1 MVVVVDDYDVV
12 DDVVVDVNVDV
23 DVDDGDL
30 VGDVVV
36 EEIPVCSLRRCWQS
50 RRIVRILLTAE
61 NSILSKFKFTLLCYF
76 TIVILW
82 L

>member
-1 MVVVVDDYDVV
+1 MRETEMKHVPLIFDDMV
-12 DDVVVDVNVDV
+12 VDV
-23 DVDDGDL
+23 DVDD
-30 VGDVVV
+30 GDVVV